1 MEKTVI
7 FNYTSEVVGL
17 SGDLIIIEAMIDSGD
32 DMADDYAYRSIVLT
46 IEQYKKAMNEWLEE
60 KKDYCERYG
69 YCCGEGYILGIID
82 GELSYVEVLG
92 EEYIDCRSVEFTV
105 DLEHG

>member
-7 FNYTSEVVGL
+7 FNYTSEVVGIC
-17 SGDLIIIEAMIDSGD
+17 GDQIIIEASIDDDEYGMIDK
-32 DMADDYAYRSIVLT
+32 SIVLKKD
-46 IEQYKKAMNEWLEE
+46 QYTKLMDKWLEE

-69 YCCGEGYILGIID
+69 YCCGEGYILGHFD

-92 EEYIDCRSVEFTV
+92 EEYLDCRSVEFTV